1 MPTDRRTL
9 TREYKET
16 PRTMGVGAVRN
27 TSNGKLLLL
36 ASRDIAGLLN
46 RQRAELRFG
55 AHRNQALQQDW
66 KDAGESAFAFEI
78 LDTLTPKDAPG
89 YDPTADLRE
98 LEQLWLEKL
107 APFEPAGYTPAP
119 KS

>member
-1 MPTDRRTL
+1 MPTREELRRAYEEA
-9 TREYKET
+9 RR
-16 PRTMGVGAVRN
+16 PMGVYRVRN
-27 TSNGKLLLL
+27 L
-36 ASRDIAGLLN
+36 RDGRALVARSTHLPAALN
-46 RQRAELRFG
+46 RERAQLRFG

-66 KDAGESAFAFEI
+66 KAAGESAFAFEV